1 MTITEIAAV
10 GTFVLFVGTII
21 GGLIIANTNIKNR
34 VSRLE
39 EEADDNEAFR
49 GFMYQWT
56 GWLLVQLPRISRGE
70 DIDLNQAPR
79 PPRKRE

>member
-10 GTFVLFVGTII
+10 GTLVLFIASMLVG
-21 GGLIIANTNIKNR
+21 LVIANTNLKNR

-39 EEADDNEAFR
+39 EEADNNEAFR

-56 GWLLVQLPRISRGE
+56 GWLLQQLPRISRGE

-79 PPRKRE
+79 PPRKRG